1 MLCGAFATNIM
12 FALYVVTLLA
22 QPTELTE
29 TLKAETLNEFARE
42 LDRSYVH
49 RDVAKRIGAEFD
61 KWKLTPDYEQVS
73 SGEEFANRINAIM
86 RGQVTDGHLSIRY
99 SAEKLPPRQE
109 RMKPSQEEI
118 AQDQKMMRMTN
129 AGFTKVE
136 RLGGN
141 IGYVKINQFF
151 QLADSKRPIQAS
163 MKFLSNTDA
172 MIIDLREHRG
182 GHSETADFFTSIFFD
197 PKAPVKF
204 WDVYDRLQDKKF
216 AVWSSKNTM
225 GLRYTKPIYVLIS
238 GATGSAGESVA
249 YNLQAYKRSTTIGSK
264 SYGIANMGNFFRI
277 NDHFMSLIPFAQGRN
292 PVTGTNWEK
301 VGVVPEI
308 KASITESLVEA
319 QKLALENLMS
329 ATQDPS
335 DKAALSGALAR
346 LKA

>member
-1 MLCGAFATNIM
+1 M
-12 FALYVVTLLA
+12 FAFHALAISLLH
-22 QPTELTE
+22 QQTELTDALKSE
-29 TLKAETLNEFARE
+29 TLSEFARE

-49 RDVAKRIGAEFD
+49 LDVAKRIGVEFD
-61 KWKLTPDYEQVS
+61 KWKLTPEYRQVTC
-73 SGEEFANRINAIM
+73 GEEFANRINAIM
-86 RGQVTDGHLSIRY
+86 KGQVTDGHLSIRY

-109 RMKPSQEEI
+109 RMKPSKEEI

-129 AGFTKVE
+129 AGFAKVE

-141 IGYVKINQFF
+141 IGYLKINQFF
-151 QLADSKRPIQAS
+151 QLANSKRPIEAS

-182 GHSETADFFTSIFFD
+182 GYSETADFFTSIFFD
-197 PKAPVKF
+197 PKKPVKF
-204 WDVYDRLQDKKF
+204 WDVYDRLRDKSY

-225 GLRYTKPIYVLIS
+225 GLRYTKPVYVLIS
-238 GATGSAGESVA
+238 GATGSAGECVA

-308 KASITESLVEA
+308 KASITESLIEA
-319 QKLALENLMS
+319 QKLALENLIS
-329 ATQDPS
+329 AAQDPA
-335 DKAALSGALAR
+335 DKAALNGALAR